1 MKIDLRGFRLSGSC
15 LRLRQTASS
24 THHYDTASALMSQ
37 YCRDTEQAHINALL
51 QEAIAQWR
59 ADQPRRWLAK
69 YGGWSFE
76 GKNPLVL
83 EYRELLRQAKTLVGP
98 HRWSPRFA
106 KPSIDENESGGDCSH
121 RSGFRSRLPP
131 LSLME
136 FADGDLYQLFALT
149 KPCSPRVFPITV

>member
-24 THHYDTASALMSQ
+24 THHYDTASAPMSQ

-59 ADQPRRWLAK
+59 PDQPRRWLAK

-83 EYRELLRQAKTLVGP
+83 EYRALLRQARTLVGL
-98 HRWSPRFA
+98 RPR
-106 KPSIDENESGGDCSH
+106 
-121 RSGFRSRLPP
+121 
-131 LSLME
+131 
-136 FADGDLYQLFALT
+136 
-149 KPCSPRVFPITV
+149 